1 VDLLRS
7 IRSSFIIGGRLFTA
21 VLVSMGLVACGVL
34 ERSEQVPAVSPS
46 LGHAG
51 PSSSSPPTAASPTPS
66 PSATKPPTSAED
78 VISEALTS
86 FGGYPPFQGTLVVH
100 TVEGDLTYR
109 MWVREPEFRV
119 ELDLDGE
126 PLGPWVSD
134 GEITNILEPHVH
146 AFAFTATDPRGP
158 DLFFC
163 DHLTLAGIGQVAG
176 RPATAVSCRT
186 ESQTV
191 TYWIDD
197 ETGMIVGGKERSD
210 EGLSWWEFTE
220 FELDPSFPPGVFE
233 VPGSMDGPGSG

>member
-1 VDLLRS
+1 MIV
-7 IRSSFIIGGRLFTA
+7 
-21 VLVSMGLVACGVL
+21 
-34 ERSEQVPAVSPS
+34 
-46 LGHAG
+46 
-51 PSSSSPPTAASPTPS
+51 
-66 PSATKPPTSAED
+66 
-78 VISEALTS
+78 EALTS
-86 FGGYPPFQGTLVVH
+86 FGGYPPFWGTLVVH
-100 TVEGDLTYR
+100 SVEGDLTYR

-119 ELDLDGE
+119 ELDIDGQ

-134 GEITNILEPHVH
+134 GETTNILEPHIH

-163 DHLTLAGIGQVAG
+163 DHLILAGTGQVAG

-210 EGLSWWEFTE
+210 EGLSWWEFTQ